1 MIIPDI
7 DISGTSNSL
16 SPTGTIG
23 SLDQESLNQI
33 RKDLL
38 IGWIIKTEV
47 HIAKTNK
54 KKKQT
59 HFGWDLHILDF
70 HIFLNMAKQNKT
82 CLCVATATENY
93 LVKSLPKVTCYDLLL

>member
-54 KKKQT
+54 KKQT

-82 CLCVATATENY
+82 CFQ
-93 LVKSLPKVTCYDLLL
+93 

>member
-54 KKKQT
+54 NKKNPLWVGSAY
-59 HFGWDLHILDF
+59 FGF
-70 HIFLNMAKQNKT
+70 PYFFKYGKTKQNMFMRGHS
-82 CLCVATATENY
+82 Y
-93 LVKSLPKVTCYDLLL
+93 

>member
-54 KKKQT
+54 KKQT

-70 HIFLNMAKQNKT
+70 HIFLNMAKQNMFSVA
-82 CLCVATATENY
+82 VATHKLFSQKFAKGNM
-93 LVKSLPKVTCYDLLL
+93 L

>member
-54 KKKQT
+54 NKKNPLWVGSAY
-59 HFGWDLHILDF
+59 FGF
-70 HIFLNMAKQNKT
+70 PYFLNMAKQNKT